1 MTNKIK
7 KIEEWFAL
15 LNKKGL
21 LCENYNCK
29 IMSAHSKKQLMD
41 IVLDANGSSYLPEM
55 SSKGY
60 GLPYELICSS
70 FAPYINGR
78 YVAEYRNDKSHG
90 YTSKLYC
97 CYDEP
102 EIVVDTTVCTIL
114 GYKGTIV
121 VEKNNYAKIYIDKN
135 CDVKIRLEDYA
146 KANVE
151 YWKGAKVEVVNNCE
165 RVRLT
170 ENGK

>member
-1 MTNKIK
+1 MNK
-7 KIEEWFAL
+7 KIEHITDWLNL
-15 LNKKGL
+15 LRENSL
-21 LCENYNCK
+21 LCDDYSNKAKESK
-29 IMSAHSKKQLMD
+29 SKKQLVD
-41 IVLDANGSSYLPEM
+41 LCFDANGSSFLPEM
-55 SSKGY
+55 AAKGFE
-60 GLPYELICSS
+60 LPYEFICNHFGS
-70 FAPYINGR
+70 YINGR
-78 YVAEYRNDKSHG
+78 YIADYKNDNNHG
-90 YTSKLYC
+90 YTSKMYC
-97 CYDEP
+97 CYNEP
-102 EIVVDTTVCTIL
+102 EILVDTTVCTIL

-135 CDVKIRLEDYA
+135 CDVKIRLQDYA